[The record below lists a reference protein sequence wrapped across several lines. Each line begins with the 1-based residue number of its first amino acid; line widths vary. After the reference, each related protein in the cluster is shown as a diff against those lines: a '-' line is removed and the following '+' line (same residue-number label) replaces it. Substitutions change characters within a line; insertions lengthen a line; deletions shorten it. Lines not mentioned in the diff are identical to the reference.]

1 MKIGTAFKKVAI
13 PFPVVVCLL
22 FGFSA
27 TGNSETVVFG
37 GGPGSLSWED
47 QFSEVTV
54 IDFET
59 NPGFIQPSQT
69 GPEDN
74 ISLKLIEQGGTISS
88 PNARVV
94 LEVTSRELDN
104 LLKNM
109 VDDRARAFEIKI
121 PSATGIIFRID
132 LGERFGVNR
141 IRFFPREGFEEY
153 FLKGY
158 ELSLNDGSEEQRT
171 LSGTPDFRLFK
182 MVERNV
188 DPVVDLAVPLQY
200 VRYIE
205 VKQLV
210 RGEWEIDEFQIFGEG
225 FASAAQYTS
234 KVFDQ
239 GVPAVFGD
247 VTLASDAIGEPTRV
261 GVALATR
268 SGGSEDPTDS
278 TTWSGWSPPYPSGIQ
293 TRITSPAPNQYWQ
306 FQLNFTSSDILS
318 AATVDS
324 IAVEVSPA
332 LADSLLGE
340 IWPQNAMVGQ
350 NTELAYTVRSFNSRG
365 FDRLEIETQAPVDV
379 VSSVSV
385 DGSEVE
391 FEKSDIDG
399 GVEIRFPSVSGN
411 STLRVLFES
420 IALQYNTVFSGRV
433 FNSQRPQDLPQVIR
447 SGNAADDDLALGD
460 DLSVTILIAKN
471 IIHYLEA
478 VPSPF
483 TPNGDGVNELAAITY
498 DIVNLTSGT
507 PVAVE
512 VYDLNGSLRRVIH
525 SGLDASGRYRKTW
538 DGTDDGGKMLPPGV
552 YLVRVEVA
560 ADTGTESKT
569 AIVPLVY

>member
-1 MKIGTAFKKVAI
+1 MKVGTSFKKKAVLWPA
-13 PFPVVVCLL
+13 VVPLL
-22 FGFSA
+22 FGLSSR
-27 TGNSETVVFG
+27 GNSETIVFG
-37 GGPGSLSWED
+37 GGPGSLAWED
-47 QFSEVTV
+47 QFSEITV

-74 ISLKLIEQGGTISS
+74 ISLKLIDQGGTISS

-94 LEVTSRELDN
+94 LKISQRELDN

-109 VDDRARAFEIKI
+109 VDGRTRAFEVKI
-121 PSATGIIFRID
+121 PSATGIIFRVD

-158 ELSLNDGSEEQRT
+158 EVSLNDGSEEKRT
-171 LSGTPDFRLFK
+171 LFGTPDFRLFK
-182 MVERNV
+182 TVERNV
-188 DPVVDLAVPLQY
+188 DPVVDIPVPLQY

-234 KVFDQ
+234 KVFDH
-239 GVPAVFGD
+239 GRPAAFGD
-247 VTLASDAIGEPTRV
+247 VTWASDTIGEPTKV
-261 GVALATR
+261 GVTLATR
-268 SGGSEDPTDS
+268 SGTTEDPTDS
-278 TTWSGWSPPYPSGIQ
+278 TTWSGWSPPYPAGIP

-318 AATVDS
+318 AATVES

-340 IWPQNAMVGQ
+340 IWPQNAMIGHT
-350 NTELAYTVRSFNSRG
+350 TELVYTVRSFNSRG
-365 FDRLEIETQAPVDV
+365 FDRLQIETQTPVEV
-379 VSSVSV
+379 VSSVSI

-399 GVEIRFPSVSGN
+399 GVEIRFPRVSGN
-411 STLRVLFES
+411 RTLRVVFES
-420 IALQYNTVFSGRV
+420 IALQYNTVFSGV
-433 FNSQRPQDLPQVIR
+433 VSNSQRPQDLPQAIR
-447 SGNAADDDLALGD
+447 SGNAADDKLALGE

-471 IIHYLEA
+471 IIHSLESL
-478 VPSPF
+478 PTPF
-483 TPNGDGVNELAAITY
+483 TPNGDGVNELATITY

-512 VYDLNGSLRRVIH
+512 VYDLNGRLRRVIH
-525 SGLDASGRYRKTW
+525 SGLDASGRYRRIW
-538 DGTDDGGKMLPPGV
+538 DGADDSGKMLPPGV
-552 YLVRVEVA
+552 YLVRVEVV